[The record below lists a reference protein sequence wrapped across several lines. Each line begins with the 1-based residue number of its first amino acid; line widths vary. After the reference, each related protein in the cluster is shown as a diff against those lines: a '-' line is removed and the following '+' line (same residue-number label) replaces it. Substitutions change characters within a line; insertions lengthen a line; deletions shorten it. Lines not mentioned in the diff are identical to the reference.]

1 MAADTDT
8 LRVGITCYPSV
19 GGSGV
24 LATALGEDLAARGHD
39 VHFIAYE
46 RPFRLPSD
54 APRLHF
60 HPVAINEYGLFRFP
74 DYTLPLSVR
83 MAAVSREHRL
93 DILHVHYAVP
103 HATAAILARAMLPP
117 GQQPRVVTTLHGTD
131 TTLLGHD
138 AGYAPAIHHALASSD
153 AVTAVSESLKRET
166 QRVLDF
172 DGPIEVIH
180 NFFAPRPPGRSP
192 DSVRRELG
200 LGDEVL
206 VVHSSNL
213 RHGKRVDL
221 LANDHAVG
229 QSETPHVAHER
240 RERLAGQDEEPERVA
255 RLQARDGLQQEVDPL
270 ARAQV
275 GGVHHEDLV
284 AETELGADDLGR
296 AAGPARGEEVVDDF
310 DRAIKVENAPG
321 FLLERLRYGGDR
333 IRGGQR
339 MLDGGRVSGIVAEQ
353 GRVGA
358 VQGRDDTGLPA
369 RRQHRARE
377 DRGGGV
383 GHGVVDVQHVEAMF
397 AAHLG
402 HAHREGQGVVGVAE
416 QLVLVDRD
424 GMKVQAPRV
433 RRQAERTLVRDEMHV
448 VAARGELLAE
458 RCRQHAAAAD
468 RRVAGDADAQR
479 VRRHV
484 SPTAP

>member
-1 MAADTDT
+1 
-8 LRVGITCYPSV
+8 VHIGIVCYASV
-19 GGSGV
+19 GGSGIV
-24 LATALGEDLAARGHD
+24 ATELAKSLAARGHD

-60 HPVAINEYGLFRFP
+60 HPVAINEYELFRFP

-117 GQQPRVVTTLHGTD
+117 DQRPRVVTTLHGTD

-166 QRVLDF
+166 RRVLDF

-180 NFFAPRPPGRSP
+180 NFFAPRPPGRAP

-221 LANDHAVG
+221 LL
-229 QSETPHVAHER
+229 ETVAR
-240 RERLAGQDEEPERVA
+240 VRPRETFKLLILAGEAFAPFAGDVRRLGLADRVIVREKVHA
-255 RLQARDGLQQEVDPL
+255 IEDYLQIADVGLYTSDAESFCLSILEAMCFGCPSVST
-270 ARAQV
+270 RV
-275 GGVHHEDLV
+275 GGIPEVVEDKQSGLLV
-284 AETELGADDLGR
+284 PAGDVAALTQALETLIHDVPRRCVLGR
-296 AAGPARGEEVVDDF
+296 A
-310 DRAIKVENAPG
+310 
-321 FLLERLRYGGDR
+321 
-333 IRGGQR
+333 GQ
-339 MLDGGRVSGIVAEQ
+339 A
-353 GRVGA
+353 
-358 VQGRDDTGLPA
+358 
-369 RRQHRARE
+369 RARE
-377 DRGGGV
+377 LFSAEVIVPRY
-383 GHGVVDVQHVEAMF
+383 EA
-397 AAHLG
+397 LY
-402 HAHREGQGVVGVAE
+402 
-416 QLVLVDRD
+416 
-424 GMKVQAPRV
+424 
-433 RRQAERTLVRDEMHV
+433 RRL
-448 VAARGELLAE
+448 
-458 RCRQHAAAAD
+458 CR
-468 RRVAGDADAQR
+468 
-479 VRRHV
+479 
-484 SPTAP
+484 